1 MTTCNPILYFCS
13 IVSHM
18 GGCCSYG
25 RVLLFYDFVP
35 TYKKKI
41 SFSTITWKKKKV
53 WGEEG
58 GLGRRGLPCILHA
71 TVIMPGSKNRDFIFP
86 LRKTLF
92 KKALYKGYPSSEQK
106 PLQKDHFN
114 YNYIH
119 FYQNCQYALTNVNSI
134 RLTCSSSYQVQI
146 ASLKI
151 HLLIVPLDMLNSA
164 QVLCSKAAV
173 HNQAVYNHRSLP
185 SGI

>member
-53 WGEEG
+53 WGEER

-92 KKALYKGYPSSEQK
+92 KKALYKVTLLLNKNHYRKIILIITTFISIKTASTH
-106 PLQKDHFN
+106 LQ
-114 YNYIH
+114 
-119 FYQNCQYALTNVNSI
+119 
-134 RLTCSSSYQVQI
+134 
-146 ASLKI
+146 
-151 HLLIVPLDMLNSA
+151 M
-164 QVLCSKAAV
+164 
-173 HNQAVYNHRSLP
+173 
-185 SGI
+185 

>member
-53 WGEEG
+53 WGGGEG
-58 GLGRRGLPCILHA
+58 TGKER
-71 TVIMPGSKNRDFIFP
+71 F
-86 LRKTLF
+86 
-92 KKALYKGYPSSEQK
+92 
-106 PLQKDHFN
+106 
-114 YNYIH
+114 
-119 FYQNCQYALTNVNSI
+119 
-134 RLTCSSSYQVQI
+134 
-146 ASLKI
+146 
-151 HLLIVPLDMLNSA
+151 
-164 QVLCSKAAV
+164 
-173 HNQAVYNHRSLP
+173 AVYPTCNSNYAWE
-185 SGI
+185 